1 MTLTISDK
9 VPMLSAVGAAQAAV
23 ARTSQRAYLNRGKG
37 ILARRGVRVAVLR
50 ETTNVVEQA
59 IEKVGGSPSF
69 LARQLSKVSGTDV
82 TRQRVHG
89 WRLRG
94 VFPREMM
101 VHVHTLT
108 GIPLHRIIE
117 AKPRDRDQGN
127 IVNRAI
133 RLLGE
138 GATPSQ
144 LAAELTKLSGR
155 KITRQMVNGWQAA
168 EQFPVDITPFV
179 HLLVKI
185 PIKELL
191 AGGRRG

>member
-1 MTLTISDK
+1 MS
-9 VPMLSAVGAAQAAV
+9 
-23 ARTSQRAYLNRGKG
+23 RRAPSPRNPK
-37 ILARRGVRVAVLR
+37 VRVAVLR
-50 ETTNVVEQA
+50 DSPSANVVEQA

-69 LARQLSKVSGTDV
+69 LARQLSKVSGTEV

-101 VHVHTLT
+101 VHIHTLT
-108 GIPLHRIIE
+108 GIPLQRIIE
-117 AKPRDRDQGN
+117 AKTKDRDEGN

-138 GATPSQ
+138 DATPAQ
-144 LAAELTKLSGR
+144 LAAELSKLSDR

-168 EQFPVDITPFV
+168 EQFPVDITPYV
-179 HLLVKI
+179 HVLVKI

-191 AGGRRG
+191 NTGRRRRG